1 MFISMNK
8 LYHSFHIFW
17 SIQIIKALFHFV
29 LSFKFLYLSVHVL
42 FKKNRK
48 LHCVHCYLA
57 LPPFSSPVILSLWQ
71 DKRIIASEREI
82 ESFFFPPLPRE
93 DSQLFAVGRSW
104 IFTFW
109 RNSRAY
115 NTRGGRTRTA
125 VTTSCPVAR
134 WRWSS
139 RMMLKSRVLVSAVPV
154 RAHFVVRACCHRKM
168 WGVGICMNETR
179 TRTHAH
185 TPWNKTSTMRRG
197 GCCGIMGS
205 ILPGCEVV
213 TGRSTRAESV
223 AQDRLFKAPTN
234 RNNCGR

>member
-8 LYHSFHIFW
+8 WYHSFHIFW

-154 RAHFVVRACCHRKM
+154 RAHFVVRVATAKCEAWVYVWMKREHAL
-168 WGVGICMNETR
+168 
-179 TRTHAH
+179 TH
-185 TPWNKTSTMRRG
+185 TRRG
-197 GCCGIMGS
+197 TKPAQCD
-205 ILPGCEVV
+205 VV
-213 TGRSTRAESV
+213 V
-223 AQDRLFKAPTN
+223 AAA
-234 RNNCGR
+234 